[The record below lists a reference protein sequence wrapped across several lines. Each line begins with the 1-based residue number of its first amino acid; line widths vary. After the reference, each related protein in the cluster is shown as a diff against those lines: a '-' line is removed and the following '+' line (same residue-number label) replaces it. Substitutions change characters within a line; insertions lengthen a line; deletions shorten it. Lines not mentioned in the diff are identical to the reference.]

1 MGRGLL
7 DREWGVPGWG
17 HQRLRKCGI
26 RWFKGGYP
34 PSPGSSVPPSLPSRL
49 PLYQALLAAVEDQQ
63 AYPLVPV
70 PPSLPSRLPLH
81 TRHCSPL
88 SRTGRRTPQ
97 SQCWGQCSRRW
108 GRGWGRQR
116 HRSARPSWW
125 VLGGRPRGQ
134 GAIEC

>member
-26 RWFKGGYP
+26 QWFKGGYP

-63 AYPLVPV
+63 AYPPVPV
-70 PPSLPSRLPLH
+70 LGPVLKALGSWLGPAATQECPPLLVGDWKEGE
-81 TRHCSPL
+81 
-88 SRTGRRTPQ
+88 GR
-97 SQCWGQCSRRW
+97 C
-108 GRGWGRQR
+108 
-116 HRSARPSWW
+116 
-125 VLGGRPRGQ
+125 Q
-134 GAIEC
+134 GAMGQSCP